1 MPAPAPV
8 QADAEHPV
16 PPAAIPDAADA
27 VKPDEQGH
35 SRVRRWIAK
44 VPLLGNV
51 VENGLQ

>member
-1 MPAPAPV
+1 V

-16 PPAAIPDAADA
+16 PPAAIPDAAPPVNADA